1 MRNDGTLVRPFLGLL
16 TLSCWLCLS
25 GTACRGKGLP
35 GVPGAAGNGACPS
48 FANAEAVA
56 RTDFAHEFKLK
67 ADVAHKLKA
76 GVEAAVELKAL
87 ADRIDADL
95 KLGCGDL
102 ARDLGKSEKFENG
115 GAAPPSPPWTKRA
128 RSSAHRR
135 TWCSRR
141 ARPIARHRWTRW
153 SIARRTA
160 TRA

>member
-115 GAAPPSPPWTKRA
+115 EAACRAAIAAMDEALAKLGA
-128 RSSAHRR
+128 SAHVVL
-135 TWCSRR
+135 
-141 ARPIARHRWTRW
+141 
-153 SIARRTA
+153 
-160 TRA
+160 